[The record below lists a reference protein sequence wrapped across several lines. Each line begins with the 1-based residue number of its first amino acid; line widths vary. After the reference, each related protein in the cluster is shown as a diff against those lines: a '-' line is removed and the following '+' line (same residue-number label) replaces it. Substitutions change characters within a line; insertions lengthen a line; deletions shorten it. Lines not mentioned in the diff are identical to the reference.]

1 MRRNKLTNGKPY
13 EVFFIAPGQCSLIQS
28 GRVDGDAMVQL
39 VKSHHPNIR
48 IVHIDDV
55 SQAIPILSKALSLD
69 TVPTAATKPLTDD
82 WPFVD

>member
-1 MRRNKLTNGKPY
+1 
-13 EVFFIAPGQCSLIQS
+13 
-28 GRVDGDAMVQL
+28 MVQL